1 VPIREPP
8 RPEAELVLINA
19 RIWTPALEIPRKGAI
34 AVGGGRVISVG
45 SDARCESEATK
56 DARVLDLNG
65 CIALPGFVDAHA
77 HLIHTGPRM
86 SWIQLQNVR
95 SKKQLLATIARE
107 GRKKRIH
114 GWILGRGW
122 DESKWPERNHPT
134 RIELDT
140 VAGGIPALLRRI
152 DGHMSV
158 VNTAALRVLRLPRRT
173 LGFEHDADG
182 VPTGILRETANDLAG
197 HRTRP
202 TVKDLEVGFSQM
214 MKSAHRLGITAV
226 HDVVDA
232 RGMQAYQDLQRR
244 GALGIR
250 VNMMPLIS
258 LLPNLEKGELHLS
271 FSGSWLRFGALK
283 AFSDGSLGAR
293 TAALH
298 EPYADSSRTRGRLE
312 HKAEALK
319 RLVRRAHRAG
329 FQLGIHAIGDR
340 AIDAVLDAYE
350 SALAGET
357 GDYRHRIEH
366 FELPTEEALERCASL
381 GIVPVMQPNFVVQW
395 SQPGGM
401 YEARLGPE
409 RTARNNPHRLI
420 LKKGLHLAFGSDGMP
435 YGPIYGLRGAVLP
448 PFPNQVVSLSQ
459 ALTAYSLGG
468 ARASFGERT
477 KGRLVPGALAD
488 ITVIKGG
495 WDGRGECIRD
505 WKVAATIVGGRL
517 VYRTSSVTE
526 A

>member
-1 VPIREPP
+1 MTIGEPP
-8 RPEAELVLINA
+8 ETEAEMVLVNA
-19 RIWTPALEIPRKGAI
+19 RVWTPRQEKPRKQAI
-34 AVGGGRVISVG
+34 AVGGGRIIRVG
-45 SDARCESEATK
+45 SNAQCESEAAEG
-56 DARVLDLNG
+56 ARFLDLQG
-65 CIALPGFVDAHA
+65 CIAIPGFVDAHA
-77 HLIHTGPRM
+77 HLIHTGPRL

-95 SKKQLLATIARE
+95 SKKQLLAAVARE
-107 GRKKRIH
+107 GKIKRIH

-122 DESKWPERNHPT
+122 DESRWPDRSHPT
-134 RIELDT
+134 RTELDA
-140 VAGGIPALLRRI
+140 VARGIPTLLRRV

-158 VNTAALRVLRLPRRT
+158 VNTAALRMLRLPHRT
-173 LGFEHDADG
+173 LGFEHDVDG
-182 VPTGILRETANDLAG
+182 VPTGVLKETANDLAG

-202 TVKDLEVGFSQM
+202 AVKDLEAGFPQM
-214 MKSAHRLGITAV
+214 VKSVHRLGITSV

-232 RGMQAYQDLQRR
+232 RGMQAYQNLLRR
-244 GALGIR
+244 GVLGLR
-250 VNMMPLIS
+250 VNMMPLIT
-258 LLPNLEKGELHLS
+258 LLPNLEKGKLHLS

-298 EPYADSSRTRGRLE
+298 EPYTDSPRTCGRLE
-312 HKAEALK
+312 HRVEALK
-319 RLVRRAHRAG
+319 RMVRRAHRAG

-340 AIDAVLDAYE
+340 AIDAVLDAYD
-350 SALAGET
+350 SALAGEI

-381 GIVPVMQPNFVVQW
+381 GIIPVMQPNFVVQW

-401 YEARLGPE
+401 YEARLGAE

-420 LKKGLHLAFGSDGMP
+420 LRKGLHLAFGSDGMP

-448 PFPNQVVSLSQ
+448 PLRDQVMPFSE

-468 ARASFGERT
+468 ARASFEERT

-488 ITVIKGG
+488 ITVLKGG

-505 WKVAATIVGGRL
+505 WKVAATIVDGKI
-517 VYRTSSVTE
+517 VYRTSAVTE